1 MTLLPLV
8 AVVRADVMLY
18 SVSLVYKESSNCRLE
33 ANVRKTLAVPHAT
46 WRSRMMSCVRCF
58 CVDYSML
65 TSKNST

>member
-18 SVSLVYKESSNCRLE
+18 GVSLVYKESSNCRLE
-33 ANVRKTLAVPHAT
+33 ANVRKTHAKCHVAVT
-46 WRSRMMSCVRCF
+46 DDELRSVF